1 MSDKKAFK
9 NIDKNNKNNKNNDKN
24 NDKNINDITNITDI
38 KDMTIDNIIINL
50 KIIAL
55 IKKHEKLSVQDNS
68 LIIDDHTNI
77 FYIQSITRW
86 INDDNRQK
94 TMEYIDKIIQKTFEF
109 MDKVYDD
116 YKSQENPSNKNKQN
130 ISEEIFEE
138 DKESLLLRLS
148 KEIIN
153 AAEGLK
159 NLRQTYKNDSL
170 VNSQIQLLLDKIKI
184 KVEKINVALN
194 VKWIIDKEY
203 HSNNNYGT

>member
-1 MSDKKAFK
+1 MDEK
-9 NIDKNNKNNKNNDKN
+9 DNKNSEINNDN
-24 NDKNINDITNITDI
+24 EESVDMSIEL
-38 KDMTIDNIIINL
+38 KDMTIDKIIINL

-55 IKKHEKLSVQDNS
+55 IKKYEKLSISEDDNS
-68 LIIDDHTNI
+68 LIIDDKTNL
-77 FYIQSITRW
+77 FYIQSIKRW

-94 TMEYIDKIIQKTFEF
+94 TMSYIDRIIHKTFET
-109 MDKVYDD
+109 MDQVYEE
-116 YKSQENPSNKNKQN
+116 YKTQDSLKNEND

-138 DKESLLLRLS
+138 DKVSLLLRLS

-159 NLRQTYKNDSL
+159 NLRQTYKCDSL

-184 KVEKINVALN
+184 KVEKINTALN

-203 HSNNNYGT
+203 QSNNNYGT